1 MTRSKRS
8 DEGLLMIDHRN
19 SPGVP
24 DHWMPGFK
32 NMPAG
37 CGQGLFEVPTY
48 SCSHCPQQVVLN
60 PKRRRPRGYCIK
72 CDSYV
77 CDRCHGILAVT
88 KVCKPYEKV
97 LDEAQ
102 ELALK
107 EENDHVNTIFGSTN
121 INTNGIR

>member
-8 DEGLLMIDHRN
+8 EEGLLIIDHRG

-32 NMPAG
+32 NMPVG
-37 CGQGLFEVPTY
+37 CGQGLYEVPTA
-48 SCSHCPQQVVLN
+48 SCGHCPQQMVMN

-88 KVCKPYEKV
+88 KVCKPYEQV
-97 LDEAQ
+97 LDELQ
-102 ELALK
+102 EKVLK
-107 EENDHVNTIFGSTN
+107 EDHNHGGTIISNTN
-121 INTNGIR
+121 INTDTIR